1 MPIYFY
7 QTNQQLPLSL
17 ESIGNDWPQDDVAR
31 PDGYPY
37 FHWLQT
43 EQGEGRITFGQ
54 ESFILR
60 PNEGILIFPFTPH
73 RYYPLTNWKTS
84 FATFQGPLA
93 AEVLKQYTNQ
103 PYILAEESETFSYVT
118 WINQRINE
126 DQQISWDP
134 LRASS
139 ECYRFLLAIMQERS
153 GNPTEK
159 HPLFQQYLVPVIQEI
174 ETNYDQAITIK
185 ELAGL
190 VYVSPQYL
198 SRLFQRF
205 LGQSTAQYLLNYRM
219 TRAKELLVAQPDLP
233 IQQAAFAVGFQD
245 ASHFTALFKKRV
257 GLTPLKFRQLYH

>member
-1 MPIYFY
+1 M
-7 QTNQQLPLSL
+7 
-17 ESIGNDWPQDDVAR
+17 
-31 PDGYPY
+31 
-37 FHWLQT
+37 
-43 EQGEGRITFGQ
+43 
-54 ESFILR
+54 
-60 PNEGILIFPFTPH
+60 
-73 RYYPLTNWKTS
+73 TNWKTS

-118 WINQRINE
+118 WINQRIKE

-205 LGQSTAQYLLNYRM
+205 LGQSTAQYLLNYHDPSQ
-219 TRAKELLVAQPDLP
+219 RAFGGTARSAHSTSCLRSGVSRCKSLYSI
-233 IQQAAFAVGFQD
+233 IQ
-245 ASHFTALFKKRV
+245 KRV

>member
-17 ESIGNDWPQDDVAR
+17 ESIGNDWAQDDVAR

-103 PYILAEESETFSYVT
+103 PYILAEES
-118 WINQRINE
+118 
-126 DQQISWDP
+126 
-134 LRASS
+134 
-139 ECYRFLLAIMQERS
+139 
-153 GNPTEK
+153 
-159 HPLFQQYLVPVIQEI
+159 
-174 ETNYDQAITIK
+174 
-185 ELAGL
+185 
-190 VYVSPQYL
+190 
-198 SRLFQRF
+198 
-205 LGQSTAQYLLNYRM
+205 
-219 TRAKELLVAQPDLP
+219 
-233 IQQAAFAVGFQD
+233 
-245 ASHFTALFKKRV
+245 
-257 GLTPLKFRQLYH
+257 